1 MPVSSAARAAPPG
14 FALRMWAFFA
24 GYFILGGV
32 AVPFFPVWLDA
43 RGLTDVEIA
52 NCIAIPMLVRVFL
65 TPLAGMFADRAPNR
79 RFAVVVFTVPALI
92 IYLFAWPAVGYWP
105 ILLITGA
112 AFTLWGLALPVAEA
126 LALTGVRR
134 FGLDYG
140 RMRIGGSIA
149 FIVTNLGSGALLG
162 FFHVEAIFW
171 FIAAAFFASAVVSF
185 GLPVTPPAVRALD
198 DKTRPEPRPAR
209 AVLGHPGFLALILV
223 GALIQASHA
232 VLYSFGSINWGTL
245 GFTGFDIGT
254 FWAISLAAEILLF
267 TFSGTVLRAI
277 GPLGLLVLGAL
288 AAIVRWF
295 FFAEDPGFFGFA
307 ALQALHGLTFGATY
321 LGNQHAIARTVPEE
335 MTASAQGLFG
345 MVTGLLM
352 AGTTFLA
359 GPLYASFGADAFLV
373 MIVPPALALL
383 ILVAYRFLT
392 R

>member
-1 MPVSSAARAAPPG
+1 MSPFSAARAAPLG
-14 FALRMWAFFA
+14 FAVRMWAFFA
-24 GYFILGGV
+24 GYFVLGGV
-32 AVPFFPVWLDA
+32 AVPFFPLWLDG

-52 NCIAIPMLVRVFL
+52 NCIAIPALVRVFL

-79 RFAVVVFTVPALI
+79 RFAVVAFTVPALI
-92 IYLFAWPAVGYWP
+92 IYLFAWPAEGYWP

-134 FGLDYG
+134 FGMDYG
-140 RMRIGGSIA
+140 RVRLGGSLA
-149 FIVTNLGSGALLG
+149 FIITNLGSGALLG
-162 FFHVEAIFW
+162 FLDVEAIFW
-171 FIAAAFFASAVVSF
+171 FIAVALFTSVIVSLS
-185 GLPVTPPAVRALD
+185 LPVTPPAVRALD
-198 DKTRPEPRPAR
+198 DVSRPKPPSAR

-223 GALIQASHA
+223 GALIQSSHA
-232 VLYSFGSINWGTL
+232 VLYSFGSIYWGTL
-245 GFTGFDIGT
+245 GFSGFDIGT
-254 FWAISLAAEILLF
+254 FWAIGIVIEILLF
-267 TFSGTVLRAI
+267 SFSTAAIRAV
-277 GPLGLLVLGAL
+277 GPFGLLVLGAL
-288 AAIVRWF
+288 AAIVRWAL
-295 FFAEDPGFFGFA
+295 FAEDLGFLGFA

-321 LGNQHAIARTVPEE
+321 VGNQHAIARTVPEE

-373 MIVPPALALL
+373 MIVPPVLALL